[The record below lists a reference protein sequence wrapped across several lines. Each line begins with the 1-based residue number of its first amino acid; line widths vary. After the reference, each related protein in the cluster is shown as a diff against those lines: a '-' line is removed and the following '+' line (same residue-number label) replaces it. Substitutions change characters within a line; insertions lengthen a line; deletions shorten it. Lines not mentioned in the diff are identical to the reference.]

1 MRLRELSPSGVV
13 GTGIVL
19 GVVAIALFGPVF
31 FSGSTEI
38 VGRPFM
44 MPTPGH
50 PLGLDGY
57 GRDVLTRLMNG
68 GFTILL
74 LVTATTALV
83 YAVGAPVGLFTALHS
98 RALSASALWLF
109 DCLLAFPP
117 LLLVLLLA
125 ASTAGGVTA
134 AVIAVAASQV
144 PWVTRLV
151 RAAASEVATS
161 GYVDA
166 ARLRGES
173 TWSIMWRELLPNI
186 RATMLAD
193 LGLRITVSI
202 LLITSA
208 SFLGVGLRPPTADW
222 GLMAAENR
230 NGLALQPWA
239 VLAPA
244 AMIAL
249 LTVGVNLMF
258 DAWPKTSGRRYGA
271 ELPENEA

>member
-1 MRLRELSPSGVV
+1 MHSREWAPSGVV

-44 MPTPGH
+44 MPTSGH

-68 GFTILL
+68 GLTILL

-98 RALSASALWLF
+98 RALGGSALWFF

-125 ASTAGGVTA
+125 ASTDGGVTA

-151 RAAASEVATS
+151 RAAASEVAAS
-161 GYVDA
+161 GYVDS

-186 RATMLAD
+186 GATMLAD

-258 DAWPKTSGRRYGA
+258 DAWPKTPGRRHSA

>member
-1 MRLRELSPSGVV
+1 MRLRDWGPSGVV
-13 GTGIVL
+13 GAAIVL
-19 GVVAIALFGPVF
+19 GILAIALFGPVF
-31 FSGSTEI
+31 FHGSTDI
-38 VGRPFM
+38 VGRPFL
-44 MPTPGH
+44 MPTPEH

-68 GFTILL
+68 GLTILL

-83 YAVGAPVGLFTALHS
+83 YAVGVPVGLFTALHG
-98 RALSASALWLF
+98 RALSSSVLWLF

-125 ASTAGGVTA
+125 ASTDGGVTT
-134 AVIAVAASQV
+134 AVVAVAASQV

-151 RAAASEVATS
+151 RAAASEVAAN
-161 GYVDA
+161 GYVDT

-230 NGLALQPWA
+230 NGLSLQPWA

-258 DAWPKTSGRRYGA
+258 DAWPKASRRRHGA
-271 ELPENEA
+271 GPSEGDA